1 MSTQESCKFTKI
13 LRENLLLF
21 GDVVNVNFNER
32 HPGYQSANTSLVLST
47 YLKAY
52 GDKF

>member
-21 GDVVNVNFNER
+21 GDVVNANFNER